1 MEKKLDETKIAERNE
16 IAGTE
21 CTQSQVRRIS
31 SFLSHVNT
39 ILDNKYSQE
48 FSQFHTC
55 HFHIHCHFHMH
66 NPLSTSLINVP
77 VKYNY
82 A

>member
-16 IAGTE
+16 TAGTE

-31 SFLSHVNT
+31 SFLFHVNT

-55 HFHIHCHFHMH
+55 HFHMH